1 MELKDSELE
10 DRKEKLK
17 RELEELFHK
26 LIFVSEDDIGK
37 FDEQE
42 MKKIRPI
49 IRKLFDQLIIQNV
62 MRKKPKIIK
71 DKLKNKIIGDIWR
84 LFDSVKKRKRRNE
97 KRSNIII
104 DIIDIY
110 VIIDICRRFDNE
122 RKRSKGRK
130 EKG

>member
-26 LIFVSEDDIGK
+26 SIFVSEDDIGK

-62 MRKKPKIIK
+62 MREKPKIIR

-84 LFDSVKKRKRRNE
+84 LFDSE
-97 KRSNIII
+97 
-104 DIIDIY
+104 
-110 VIIDICRRFDNE
+110 
-122 RKRSKGRK
+122 K
-130 EKG
+130 EKEKEETKKDLT